1 MPKRKKEDP
10 KLESLARTHTQNPH
24 PEKVQDELFKSNEFF
39 DPRDLMQ
46 VKYEMLRRVEED
58 GWSIS
63 RASSTFGFSRPSFYE
78 AKSDFEHA
86 GLSGFIPQ
94 RRGPKAAHK
103 LSGEVVQF
111 IENIRLQEK
120 ITTSELIGRIK
131 ERFGIDVHRRTV
143 ERAMNKAKKKP

>member
-1 MPKRKKEDP
+1 MPKRGKADP
-10 KLESLARTHTQNPH
+10 KLESLTKTHTQNPH

-78 AKSDFEHA
+78 AKSDFDHS
-86 GLSGFIPQ
+86 GLAGFIPE
-94 RRGPKAAHK
+94 RRGPRAPHK
-103 LSGEVVQF
+103 LSGEVIQF
-111 IENIRLQEK
+111 IENIKLQEK
-120 ITTSELIGRIK
+120 ITTPELINRIK
-131 ERFGIDVHRRTV
+131 ERFGLDVHRRTI
-143 ERAMNKAKKKP
+143 ERAVSKAKKKP